1 MFNFEHI
8 EYLWLLCLIPVW
20 VVLFIVQHYRR
31 RNDLRRLGN
40 PMLLAELMPGFSP
53 FRRGLKFTLLMMVA
67 SLIIVALAGP
77 RFGSKLT
84 QVKQQGI
91 DIIFALDVSN
101 SMLAEDI
108 KPNRLE
114 RAKQELSRLLDRL
127 NENRIGLIVFAGDA
141 YTQIPITNDYLSA
154 KMFLSGINTEMVSRQ
169 GTAIGQAVELAVRSF
184 SSASE
189 AGKALVIISDGENH
203 EGGIEEA
210 IEKAREKNITLF
222 TIGMGTGEGVRIPVN
237 NTYNRDYRR
246 DKDGNFVI
254 TRMNEQM
261 LIDIATEGKGRYYRA
276 NLPDMGLNNILSE
289 LGKLDKAESEAK
301 VYTEYEQQFP
311 GVIWIALALL
321 VLEFILLERK
331 NKWLGNVQLFDRLK
345 KEIH

>member
-1 MFNFEHI
+1 MFNFEHK
-8 EYLWLLCLIPVW
+8 EYLWLLGLIPVW
-20 VVLFIVQHYRR
+20 VVLFILQHYRR
-31 RNDLRRLGN
+31 KRDLRRLGN
-40 PMLLAELMPGFSP
+40 PTLLTELMPGFSP
-53 FRRGLKFTLLMMVA
+53 FRRGLKFSLLMLVIG
-67 SLIIVALAGP
+67 LIIVALAGP

-84 QVKQQGI
+84 QVKQNGI

-127 NENRIGLIVFAGDA
+127 DENRIGLIVFAGEA

-154 KMFLSGINTEMVSRQ
+154 KMFLSGITTEMVSRQ
-169 GTAIGQAVELAVRSF
+169 GTAIGQAIELAVRSF

-203 EGGIEEA
+203 EGGIEDA
-210 IEKAREKNITLF
+210 IKKAREKNITIF
-222 TIGMGTGEGVRIPVN
+222 TIGMGTGEGVRIPLN
-237 NTYNRDYRR
+237 NAYNRDYRR

-261 LIDIATEGKGRYYRA
+261 LVDIASEGKGRYYRA
-276 NLPDMGLNNILSE
+276 NMPDMGLNNILSE
-289 LGKLDKAESEAK
+289 LEKLDKAESETK

-311 GVIWIALALL
+311 GLIWIALALL
-321 VLEFILLERK
+321 ALESILLERK
-331 NKWLGNVQLFDRLK
+331 NKWLGSIHLFDRLK
-345 KEIH
+345 RNVQ